1 MNKSVNKRL
10 RRSWAARA
18 GRVGSVVVV
27 IGVSGCAIQQMR
39 TENESIYAAANE
51 MSRETPRA
59 RPVAR
64 VHAGAFLLGE
74 KVPAM
79 KPQPEIYDRPIV
91 FKEKRAM
98 RLQDLALWL
107 SSQVGVPV
115 DVEPSAYA
123 AMPGQSTTAGASATP
138 AAQTAPAA
146 GPLPQTGIPVQMAL
160 GTPLSS
166 SLGGAAGMMPI
177 TASAGTVSGGPAI
190 VLPAYTGN
198 VRGFTEIVN
207 SAFQVW
213 TRYRDGRVSIY
224 RTETRTFPLPSI
236 ADTSEMSGQIS
247 SGQTGSGS
255 TGGGSSGGASTGVQS
270 MSLSVKLSPWATL
283 KETASAIAGVPVV
296 VDQNLGMMT
305 VTGTPP
311 QCDRVEAFFKD
322 LATSFGKQVVI
333 DVHVYEIRRN
343 REENYGANLQLA
355 YKNSTGHTGV
365 SMKSASI
372 PTVLSSAS
380 PLQVGATILSGPLAG
395 SSATIQ
401 ALSTL
406 GSIAQE
412 ISRAGVTQ
420 NGKQLGLQV
429 ATLQDYVSQSQTT
442 ITPNVGTT
450 TSLLTST
457 AVPGFTG
464 SFLPKVVNGRILVD
478 FDMTL
483 SSLQLNGF
491 SSGGDSPTSVQLRTM
506 PLARFQQS
514 IGLQPGETLVLT
526 GVRQRNS
533 NVTNNGVGTP
543 ENVLLGGG
551 VDAQSNNTILAV
563 AITAHLL

>member
-1 MNKSVNKRL
+1 MSKSVNKH
-10 RRSWAARA
+10 RRRDWAARA
-18 GRVGSVVVV
+18 GQVGGMVVV
-27 IGVSGCAIQQMR
+27 IGLSGCAIQQMR
-39 TENESIYAAANE
+39 AENESIYAAANE

-64 VHAGAFLLGE
+64 VHDGAFLLGE

-79 KPQPEIYDRPIV
+79 KPQPEIYNRPIV

-115 DVEPSAYA
+115 DVESSAYA
-123 AMPGQSTTAGASATP
+123 AIPGQSAAPGASAIP
-138 AAQTAPAA
+138 AASAA
-146 GPLPQTGIPVQMAL
+146 GPLPQAGIPVQMAL

-166 SLGGAAGMMPI
+166 PLGSAAAMMPM
-177 TASAGTVSGGPAI
+177 TASAGAVSGGPAI
-190 VLPAYTGN
+190 VLPAYTGD

-224 RTETRTFPLPSI
+224 RSETRTFPLPSI

-247 SGQTGSGS
+247 SGQTGSGA

-311 QCDRVEAFFKD
+311 QCDRVEAFVKD

-343 REENYGANLQLA
+343 REDNYGANLQLA
-355 YKNSTGHTGV
+355 FKNSTGHTGV
-365 SMKSASI
+365 SLKSATI
-372 PTVLSSAS
+372 PTLLSSAS
-380 PLQVGATILSGPLAG
+380 PLQLGATILSGPLAG

-483 SSLQLNGF
+483 SSLQLQSF

-506 PLARFQQS
+506 PLARFQQAV
-514 IGLQPGETLVLT
+514 GLQPGETLVLT
-526 GVRQRNS
+526 GVRQRTS

-543 ENVLLGGG
+543 ENVLFGGG

-563 AITAHLL
+563 SITAHLL

>member
-1 MNKSVNKRL
+1 MNKH
-10 RRSWAARA
+10 RRRDWAARA
-18 GRVGSVVVV
+18 GQVGGMVVV
-27 IGVSGCAIQQMR
+27 IGLSGCAIQQMR
-39 TENESIYAAANE
+39 AENESIYAAANE

-64 VHAGAFLLGE
+64 VHDGAFLLGE

-79 KPQPEIYDRPIV
+79 KPQPEIYNRPIV

-115 DVEPSAYA
+115 DVESSAYA
-123 AMPGQSTTAGASATP
+123 AIPGQSAAPGASAIP
-138 AAQTAPAA
+138 AASAA
-146 GPLPQTGIPVQMAL
+146 GPLPQAGIPVQMAL

-166 SLGGAAGMMPI
+166 PLGSAAAMMPM
-177 TASAGTVSGGPAI
+177 TASAGAVSGGPAI
-190 VLPAYTGN
+190 VLPAYTGD

-224 RTETRTFPLPSI
+224 RSETRTFPLPSI

-247 SGQTGSGS
+247 SGQTGSGA

-311 QCDRVEAFFKD
+311 QCDRVEAFVKD

-343 REENYGANLQLA
+343 REDNYGANLQLA
-355 YKNSTGHTGV
+355 FKNSTGHTGV
-365 SMKSASI
+365 SLKSATI
-372 PTVLSSAS
+372 PTLLSSAS
-380 PLQVGATILSGPLAG
+380 PLQLGATILSGPLAG

-483 SSLQLNGF
+483 SSLQLQSF

-506 PLARFQQS
+506 PLARFQQAV
-514 IGLQPGETLVLT
+514 GLQPGETLVLT
-526 GVRQRNS
+526 GVRQRTS

-543 ENVLLGGG
+543 ENVLFGGG

-563 AITAHLL
+563 SITAHLL